1 MQQYELW
8 RQHVTAMSNQNWCG
22 TLRRWRWGT
31 SEQQRKQRRTG
42 DTSVLSAPA
51 PGVETS
57 SQHPCAHATIARPP
71 AIHGS
76 FHAAGAS
83 SCSRLEE
90 GPPGSAR
97 AGWRRWQGQ
106 GPSQQTDV
114 VLRRED
120 RKQRCKVW
128 GNTNRHDREV
138 CTPVANWSRV
148 SVCQVEIPYPH
159 QNRAAVES
167 QCSGCVCE
175 SAVSLFV
182 SAIRSLP
189 ANSHASL
196 GAAKSTLEFMV
207 GWGDRSSVSTV
218 HTPRHAA

>member
-1 MQQYELW
+1 M
-8 RQHVTAMSNQNWCG
+8 
-22 TLRRWRWGT
+22 
-31 SEQQRKQRRTG
+31 
-42 DTSVLSAPA
+42 
-51 PGVETS
+51 
-57 SQHPCAHATIARPP
+57 
-71 AIHGS
+71 
-76 FHAAGAS
+76 
-83 SCSRLEE
+83 
-90 GPPGSAR
+90 
-97 AGWRRWQGQ
+97 
-106 GPSQQTDV
+106 
-114 VLRRED
+114 LRRED

-218 HTPRHAA
+218 HTPRHAASAAHPALVAGRLGSHTAVPSAWNSTLGHKTNAKTRAFQLQRKPPRVWHTHTHTSPPSVHPPHK